1 MAPDIH
7 AAPAGTHLS
16 AQRLAHLESLL
27 LADLGAQTG
36 RMEECRVAIGELTD
50 QASADAAFEREV
62 AEIGLAQADAA
73 AREVRHALGRLEL
86 GTYGS
91 CEGCGGTIPLE
102 RLEAVPQARRCVSCP
117 TQRTGLL
124 G

>member
-1 MAPDIH
+1 MAPDTH
-7 AAPAGTHLS
+7 VAPAGTHLS
-16 AQRLAHLESLL
+16 AQRVAQLESLL
-27 LADLGAQTG
+27 LADLAAQTE
-36 RMEECRVAIGELTD
+36 RMEECRVTIDELAD

-62 AEIGLAQADAA
+62 AEVGLVQADAV

-91 CEGCGGTIPLE
+91 CEGCGHTIPFE
-102 RLEAVPQARRCVSCP
+102 RLEAIPQARRCISCP

>member
-1 MAPDIH
+1 MAPDMH
-7 AAPAGTHLS
+7 TASAGTHLS
-16 AQRLAHLESLL
+16 GQGVALLESLL
-27 LADLGAQTG
+27 LAHLVAQTE
-36 RMEECRVAIGELTD
+36 RMEECRVAIDELAD

-62 AEIGLAQADAA
+62 AEVGLAQADAA

-91 CEGCGGTIPLE
+91 CEGCGRTIPFE
-102 RLEAVPQARRCVSCP
+102 RLEAIPQARRCVSCP